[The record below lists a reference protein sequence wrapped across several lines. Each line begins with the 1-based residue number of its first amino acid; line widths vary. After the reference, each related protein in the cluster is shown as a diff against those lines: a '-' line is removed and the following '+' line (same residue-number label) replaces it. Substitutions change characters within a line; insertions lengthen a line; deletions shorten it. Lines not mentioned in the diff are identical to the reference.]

1 MQDEQPRVIPA
12 GGYWLGVV
20 PSGRI
25 LRLTDAHGNQAADT
39 LFFTADDFS
48 ERYSAMQT
56 IQARRAVYLT
66 TGSILLSEQG
76 RPMAE
81 IIEDTC
87 GRHDTLG
94 GACAADAIRSP
105 IRSPSARRHGCL
117 IYTSDAADE

>member
-39 LFFTADDFS
+39 LFFNADDFS

-56 IQARRAVYLT
+56 IQAQRAVYLT

-94 GACAADAIRSP
+94 G
-105 IRSPSARRHGCL
+105 CL
-117 IYTSDAADE
+117 LYTSDAADE